1 MSDDGGLRPDPTSGE
16 ERFTVP
22 IPSRPAPQPVSSPAP
37 PTAAP
42 PSGAPQS
49 MAPPAAGPPLSY
61 PPPTSPPVPHPPP
74 AVDRQQTQVL
84 PVSEPT
90 RALPPPPW
98 AGGPV
103 PAAPAAPVSTPPA
116 TPSFESPPDPLL
128 AHIGAALF
136 WITVG
141 WWVTVLVRLLGTLVR
156 EGPISTLFL
165 VSVGRWPE
173 ETIVASV
180 ISVLAALVLL
190 LGRGSRGRDLLG
202 WASGALALVTVAV
215 AIWRILP

>member
-1 MSDDGGLRPDPTSGE
+1 MSDDGGLRPDPTSAE
-16 ERFTVP
+16 EQFIVP
-22 IPSRPAPQPVSSPAP
+22 IPSTPVPQSVSSPSGKSSPEPSSGPPQGHPAP
-37 PTAAP
+37 A
-42 PSGAPQS
+42 S
-49 MAPPAAGPPLSY
+49 PPAAY
-61 PPPTSPPVPHPPP
+61 PPP

-98 AGGPV
+98 AGGPAPVVAPMPV
-103 PAAPAAPVSTPPA
+103 PAPVTSA
-116 TPSFESPPDPLL
+116 EGPPDPLL
-128 AHIGAALF
+128 AQIGAVLF

-156 EGPISTLFL
+156 EGPVATLFL
-165 VSVGRWPE
+165 ESIGRWPE
-173 ETIVASV
+173 EAIVAAV

-202 WASGALALVTVAV
+202 WASGILALVTVAV
-215 AIWRILP
+215 AIWRVLP

>member
-1 MSDDGGLRPDPTSGE
+1 MSDDGGLRPDPTSDE
-16 ERFTVP
+16 QQFTVP
-22 IPSRPAPQPVSSPAP
+22 IPSMPAPQSVSGPAP
-37 PTAAP
+37 SAQPVAA
-42 PSGAPQS
+42 
-49 MAPPAAGPPLSY
+49 PPLSY
-61 PPPTSPPVPHPPP
+61 PPPTSPPVAHPPR

-98 AGGPV
+98 AGGPAPV
-103 PAAPAAPVSTPPA
+103 QPYAPAPPPAATLEA
-116 TPSFESPPDPLL
+116 PPDPLL
-128 AHIGAALF
+128 AQIGAALF

-165 VSVGRWPE
+165 ESLGRWPE
-173 ETIVASV
+173 ETIVAAV

>member
-1 MSDDGGLRPDPTSGE
+1 MSDDGGQRPDPPSAE
-16 ERFTVP
+16 EQFTVP
-22 IPSRPAPQPVSSPAP
+22 IPSTPAPQSVSSAVTPPYPAP
-37 PTAAP
+37 A
-42 PSGAPQS
+42 
-49 MAPPAAGPPLSY
+49 
-61 PPPTSPPVPHPPP
+61 SPPVAMPPP
-74 AVDRQQTQVL
+74 GRDVQQTQAL

-90 RALPPPPW
+90 RELPPPPW

-103 PAAPAAPVSTPPA
+103 PVPAAAPMPEPMSTAAPVRPVDG
-116 TPSFESPPDPLL
+116 PPDPLL
-128 AHIGAALF
+128 AQIGAVLF

-165 VSVGRWPE
+165 ESLGRWPE
-173 ETIVASV
+173 ETIVAAV

-215 AIWRILP
+215 AIWRVLP

>member
-1 MSDDGGLRPDPTSGE
+1 M
-16 ERFTVP
+16 
-22 IPSRPAPQPVSSPAP
+22 
-37 PTAAP
+37 AA
-42 PSGAPQS
+42 
-49 MAPPAAGPPLSY
+49 PAAGSPLSY
-61 PPPTSPPVPHPPP
+61 PPPTSLPVAQPPP

-98 AGGPV
+98 AGGP
-103 PAAPAAPVSTPPA
+103 APAATPVSTAPA
-116 TPSFESPPDPLL
+116 SPSFESDPDPLL

-156 EGPISTLFL
+156 EGPITTLFL
-165 VSVGRWPE
+165 ESLGRWPE
-173 ETIVASV
+173 ETIVAAV

>member
-16 ERFTVP
+16 EQFIVP
-22 IPSRPAPQPVSSPAP
+22 IPSTPVPQWVSSPAP
-37 PTAAP
+37 TSPPAP
-42 PSGAPQS
+42 PAGAPQGYPGPTF
-49 MAPPAAGPPLSY
+49 APTASTPAAS
-61 PPPTSPPVPHPPP
+61 PPP

-98 AGGPV
+98 AGGPAPVATPMPV
-103 PAAPAAPVSTPPA
+103 PAPA
-116 TPSFESPPDPLL
+116 TSADGPPDPLL
-128 AHIGAALF
+128 AQIGAVLF

-156 EGPISTLFL
+156 EGPVATLFL
-165 VSVGRWPE
+165 ESLGRWPE
-173 ETIVASV
+173 ETIVAAV

-202 WASGALALVTVAV
+202 WASGILALVTVAV
-215 AIWRILP
+215 AIWRVLP